1 MDVPGNAL
9 RLVVIS
15 RLPFRVPT
23 EPIIEARVEH
33 MESMG
38 LNSFTEYSVPVAVL
52 KFKQGFGRLIRAR
65 SDRGAVLVLDRRII
79 SKFYG
84 RYFLDSLPE
93 CGRLIDSSQ
102 EVISGLEKFFAE

>member
-1 MDVPGNAL
+1 VDVPGNAL
-9 RLVVIS
+9 RLVVIT

-38 LNSFTEYSVPVAVL
+38 INSFTDYSVPVAVL
-52 KFKQGFGRLIRAR
+52 KFKQGFGRLIRTR
-65 SDRGAVLVLDRRII
+65 SDRGVVLVLDKRII

-84 RYFLDSLPE
+84 RYFLDSLPG
-93 CGRLIDSSQ
+93 CGQLIASSE
-102 EVISGLEKFFAE
+102 EVISGLEGFFME